1 LKKRS
6 ERKSNVTVNGLFISI
21 ILVFV
26 SNAVAKIIVLK
37 IIVTGIKTQTAV
49 NKIIWHISQRK
60 NYYNQELTTAELESV
75 IQVP

>member
-26 SNAVAKIIVLK
+26 SNAVAKIIVSNK
-37 IIVTGIKTQTAV
+37 IAISIKTQNAIFSLETKLIITRKGAIGAL
-49 NKIIWHISQRK
+49 KIEYIH
-60 NYYNQELTTAELESV
+60 
-75 IQVP
+75 